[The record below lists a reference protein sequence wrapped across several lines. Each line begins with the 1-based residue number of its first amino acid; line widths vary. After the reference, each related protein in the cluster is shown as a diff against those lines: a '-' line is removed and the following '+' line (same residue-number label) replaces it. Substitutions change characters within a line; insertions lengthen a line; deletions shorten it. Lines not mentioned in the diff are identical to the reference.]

1 MSGGRNFAIDTGSAA
16 SAGAGRR
23 LSIRAATNSDLP
35 EVLALYAQPDLD
47 DGDILSPEEARN
59 IFRRF
64 SDYPDY
70 HLYVA
75 ELDGRIVGTFA
86 LLIMENLAHR
96 GTPSGVVE
104 DVVVSSL
111 HRGVGIGRE
120 MMDFAR
126 ARCRERGCYKMAL
139 SSNLK
144 RTSAH
149 RFYDQLG
156 FERHGYS
163 FTIEP

>member
-1 MSGGRNFAIDTGSAA
+1 MIARTEDAVSGRSEANLQVTIRSALE
-16 SAGAGRR
+16 G
-23 LSIRAATNSDLP
+23 DLP
-35 EVLALYAQPDLD
+35 HVLALYAQPDLD
-47 DGDILSPEEARN
+47 DGKVLSLADAQR

-64 SDYPDY
+64 ADYPDY

-75 ELDGRIVGTFA
+75 ELEGRIVGTFA
-86 LLIMENLAHR
+86 LLIMENLAHV

-104 DVVVSSL
+104 DVVVSQH
-111 HRGVGIGRE
+111 HRGAGIGRQ
-120 MMDFAR
+120 MMAFAR
-126 ARCRERGCYKMAL
+126 ERCRQHGCYKMAL

-144 RTSAH
+144 RDEAH

-163 FTIEP
+163 FRINP